1 MTLNRGT
8 TEAAA
13 NAGRALNDLAAAL
26 EAAARLCTSGNGA
39 AAGAG
44 AGGSAFSFR
53 PAKTMREAAA
63 MAAETCRAWRIEGDT
78 DNTRLEYPELRYA
91 SEEQDMRVSF
101 GEEDAGKYYLVQ
113 PDGSIGVTLDGCGSI
128 EWIFLPF

>member
-1 MTLNRGT
+1 MTQNRHME
-8 TEAAA
+8 EAAA

-26 EAAARLCTSGNGA
+26 EAAARLKSAGRTA
-39 AAGAG
+39 AANTGY
-44 AGGSAFSFR
+44 GGTSFSFR

-91 SEEQDMRVSF
+91 SEEQDLRVSF
-101 GEEDAGKYYLVQ
+101 GKEDAGKYYLVQ

>member
-1 MTLNRGT
+1 MTQNRKI

-13 NAGRALNDLAAAL
+13 NAGRALNNLAAAL
-26 EAAARLCTSGNGA
+26 EAAARLKSAGRPA
-39 AAGAG
+39 AANTGY
-44 AGGSAFSFR
+44 GGTSFSFR

-91 SEEQDMRVSF
+91 SEEQDLRVSF
-101 GEEDAGKYYLVQ
+101 GEEDAGKRKRRCSL
-113 PDGSIGVTLDGCGSI
+113 L
-128 EWIFLPF
+128 